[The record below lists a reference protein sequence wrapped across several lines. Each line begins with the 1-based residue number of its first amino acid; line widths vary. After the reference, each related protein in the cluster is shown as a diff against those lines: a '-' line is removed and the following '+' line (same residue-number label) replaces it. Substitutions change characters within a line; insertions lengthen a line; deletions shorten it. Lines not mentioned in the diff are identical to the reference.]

1 MAERT
6 HNFVETTQRKIR
18 VVAGS
23 FAPDSGNAP
32 TTLRGKD
39 FSVVHTAQGV
49 FTLTFTE
56 PHGQLISATATVQLA
71 AADDRTAQ
79 IGTYT
84 AADKTLVIRVGDG
97 AGAGAEQ
104 DIAANANNRVNFICV
119 FDDSL
124 TV

>member
-18 VVAGS
+18 MVAGS
-23 FAPDSGNAP
+23 FAPAAGGAP
-32 TTLRGKD
+32 TDRRGKD
-39 FSVVHTAQGV
+39 FTVARTAQGV

-71 AADDRTAQ
+71 AAGERAIQ
-79 IGTYT
+79 VGTYT
-84 AADKTLVIRVGDG
+84 AADKTLVLRAMDESE
-97 AGAGAEQ
+97 AEQ
-104 DIAANANNRVNFICV
+104 DIAADANNRVNFVCI